1 MLGIPRATITGAF
14 FSPPEGEAVAVP
26 PNDSFRSTD
35 RFIGVAAGQ
44 AELPAVDS
52 TPLSKLP
59 SGRPTN
65 TLSELELIA
74 TASESGITVPGYEVR
89 GELKRGGM
97 GVVFTAFQLALKRE
111 VAIKTLRL
119 DRPFDARA
127 AQRFLTESL
136 ITAKLQHPAVP
147 PVFEVGRFS
156 DDRPYLVMKLIRGED
171 LDDLLKKRPTLATDL
186 PRFLVVF
193 EQVCQ
198 AVGYAH
204 SHGIIHRDLKPA
216 NVMVGE
222 FGEVQVMDWGIAKS
236 GVGHQGS
243 EASEE
248 PLPST
253 VSREQAHTEEAFA
266 TQAGTAMGT
275 PAYMAPEQARGE
287 WDKVDTRADVFSLGG
302 ILSEILTGQPPFV
315 AETGQLTI
323 ILAASGN
330 VSVAFGRLDQ
340 SGADPELIALAKRC
354 LQSNREDRLA
364 DGKAVAD
371 AIAAYRTG
379 VEARLRRAEADRTAA
394 AVKAEE
400 ARLRIAAEGQAKQ
413 AAEARTHAEAQAK
426 RAAEER
432 ADEAIHRAKAEAA
445 KAAEARKR
453 RRLQLWLAGV
463 IGLLLAGGGAVGWW
477 LDSQATQRAIEQ
489 KQADANALAETA
501 RREKAEAD
509 LKAAFAKAEAEQLL
523 AIQKAQNERNAA
535 IAHARV
541 GITAALKL
549 AAELRTLHKFRQAG
563 ESLDQAENLATT
575 GGADDLKPAIEREKE
590 NLAFARE
597 LDSIRARKWAWIS
610 NPDGTDGH
618 FNTAAAA
625 PAYAAAFAAH
635 GLDIAG
641 ADAAALAREIAHSP
655 LKSDLL
661 RALDDWSLDEPNAI
675 LGAKVLEV
683 ARLATPGEKLANILR
698 DPHVRN
704 DRAKLVA
711 LLTSSDDITASVPAA
726 LVAATLLERRNAD
739 PSQLLAIAQAKHP
752 DDFDLT
758 FALALW
764 YHTRDPERAIGH
776 YRAARAIR
784 PEHPTVLANLGLL
797 LGEHGEVAA
806 AAAVLERAVRLH
818 PNDPIAHFNFG
829 GVLVLQNKQPAAE
842 AEYRATIKLSPTYA
856 SAYCKLGAVLDRQNK
871 HAEAVQMLST
881 AVELAPNNPVMR
893 IHYGSAL
900 QDMGKL
906 DDAIA
911 QFRKAIELA
920 PKLPRA
926 HYALGVALE
935 AKKDLPGAYKEYR
948 EAAHLDPKKYGDLL
962 KKLPPEE

>member
-1 MLGIPRATITGAF
+1 MSISSDDPL
-14 FSPPEGEAVAVP
+14 
-26 PNDSFRSTD
+26 RSTD
-35 RFIGVAAGQ
+35 RAAGVAVSRSEPADGSAHAGVPQ
-44 AELPAVDS
+44 NSGATCTLP
-52 TPLSKLP
+52 
-59 SGRPTN
+59 G
-65 TLSELELIA
+65 SELVA

-97 GVVFTAFQLALKRE
+97 GVVFTAYQLALKRE

-156 DDRPYLVMKLIRGED
+156 DSRPYLVMKLIRGED
-171 LDDLLKKRPTLATDL
+171 LDELLKKRPTLATDL

-198 AVGYAH
+198 AVSYAH

-236 GVGHQGS
+236 GVGAHESGTS
-243 EASEE
+243 EDTHPPAASW
-248 PLPST
+248 
-253 VSREQAHTEEAFA
+253 EQTPTAEAFA

-315 AETGQLTI
+315 AETGQLTVV
-323 ILAASGN
+323 LAASGN

-340 SGADPELIALAKRC
+340 SGADPELIALVKRC
-354 LQSNREDRLA
+354 LQPNREDRPT

-371 AIAAYRTG
+371 AVAAYRVG
-379 VEARLRRAEADRTAA
+379 VEERLQRAEAERTMA

-400 ARLRIAAEGQAKQ
+400 ARLRTAAEAQAKQ
-413 AAEARTHAEAQAK
+413 AAEARARAESQAK

-432 ADEAIHRAKAEAA
+432 ADEAIRRAKAEAA
-445 KAAEARKR
+445 KAAEQRKR
-453 RRLQLWLAGV
+453 RRLQFWLVVAV
-463 IGLLLAGGGAVGWW
+463 GLLLACGGVFAWW
-477 LDSQATQRAIEQ
+477 RDAQATQHEIEQ
-489 KQADANALAETA
+489 KQAEANALAETA

-523 AIQKAQNERNAA
+523 AIQKAQNERNVV
-535 IAHARV
+535 IVHTRS
-541 GITAALKL
+541 GINAALKL
-549 AAELRTLHKFRQAG
+549 AAELRALHKFREAS
-563 ESLDQAENLATT
+563 ESLDQAENLATA
-575 GGADDLKPAIEREKE
+575 GGADDLKPVIEREKE

-597 LDSIRARKWAWIS
+597 LDSIRARKWAWVS
-610 NPDGTDGH
+610 SPDVSDGH

-641 ADAAALAREIAHSP
+641 GDPATLAREIARSP

-661 RALDDWSLDEPNAI
+661 RALDDWSLDEPNAT

-698 DPHVRN
+698 DPNVRN
-704 DRAKLVA
+704 DRARLVA
-711 LLTSSDDITASVPAA
+711 LLTSSDDITSSVPAA
-726 LVAATLLERRNAD
+726 LVAATLLERRKAD
-739 PSQLLAIAQAKHP
+739 PSRLLAVAQAKHP

-764 YHTRDPERAIGH
+764 YHARNPERAIGH

-784 PEHPTVLANLGLL
+784 PEHPTVLTNLGLL

-806 AAAVLERAVRLH
+806 AAAVLEEAVHLH
-818 PNDPIAHFNFG
+818 PNDSIAHFNLG
-829 GVLVLQNKQPAAE
+829 GVRVLQNKLPAAE
-842 AEYRATIKLSPTYA
+842 VEYRAAIKLNPTYA
-856 SAYCKLGAVLDRQNK
+856 SAYSNLGAVLGRQNK
-871 HAEAVQMLST
+871 HTEAAQVLSK
-881 AVELAPNNPVMR
+881 AIELAPTDAIMR
-893 IHYGSAL
+893 INYGSAL
-900 QDMGKL
+900 QNMGKR

-911 QFRKAIELA
+911 QFRKAVELA
-920 PKLPRA
+920 PKSAHA
-926 HYALGVALE
+926 HYALGLALE
-935 AKKDLPGAYKEYR
+935 AKNDLPGAHKEYR

-962 KKLPPEE
+962 KKLPPEK